1 MRAPYLTCSNFL
13 PHLGEPKAWTVGR
26 HRLDAGK
33 AASLVF
39 ERVRA
44 ASGAVQSMV
53 LVFPPYLTLEQ
64 THTAAWLA
72 ERAGLHI
79 TSWLPSTLA
88 AVVAAYAEEAW
99 AGPALVVDIDNHAL
113 IWSAVMVADGQARVF
128 ETQVVPALGL
138 RTWKERLLNA
148 AADRCVRQ
156 SRRDPRESAEAEQT
170 LYDQLDQAMEACG
183 RGQVAELVVQ
193 MAQWGQ
199 NLMLRPDEL
208 ATSCVPLVQRA
219 LAPMRELRAFL
230 PSSDA
235 TGVVLATAVA
245 GRLPGLLAALEE
257 TVGAREEL
265 PRTISGEEDFG
276 EALLSEENTGRAT
289 VSVLGPD
296 ALATAAYDL
305 AARGLRGELPRGL
318 LMSAVLPTPVAIEA
332 GPARVQFR
340 NHDYLLR
347 GKTFVLGRQSECD
360 LIFESELYPT
370 VSGRHCEILSERRNY
385 ILRDRSR
392 NGTLVNERP
401 VVHEIV
407 LQAGDWIRLGPGGPL
422 VRFLGQS
429 AEHLKLITTA

>member
-1 MRAPYLTCSNFL
+1 M
-13 PHLGEPKAWTVGR
+13 
-26 HRLDAGK
+26 
-33 AASLVF
+33 
-39 ERVRA
+39 
-44 ASGAVQSMV
+44 
-53 LVFPPYLTLEQ
+53 
-64 THTAAWLA
+64 
-72 ERAGLHI
+72 
-79 TSWLPSTLA
+79 
-88 AVVAAYAEEAW
+88 
-99 AGPALVVDIDNHAL
+99 
-113 IWSAVMVADGQARVF
+113 
-128 ETQVVPALGL
+128 
-138 RTWKERLLNA
+138 
-148 AADRCVRQ
+148 
-156 SRRDPRESAEAEQT
+156 
-170 LYDQLDQAMEACG
+170 YDQLDQAMEACG

-370 VSGRHCEILSERRNY
+370 VSGSP
-385 ILRDRSR
+385 LRDPVRAAQLHPARS
-392 NGTLVNERP
+392 EP
-401 VVHEIV
+401 
-407 LQAGDWIRLGPGGPL
+407 
-422 VRFLGQS
+422 
-429 AEHLKLITTA
+429 